1 MNTTNRVYGL
11 FYKDHGNWRRVT
23 SGVYTLPAASETKSR
38 VKKTLK
44 SRVIIR
50 RVKFVK

>member
-11 FYKDHGNWRRVT
+11 FYKDHGNWRRA
-23 SGVYTLPAASETKSR
+23 SNNVYTLPTASETKNR